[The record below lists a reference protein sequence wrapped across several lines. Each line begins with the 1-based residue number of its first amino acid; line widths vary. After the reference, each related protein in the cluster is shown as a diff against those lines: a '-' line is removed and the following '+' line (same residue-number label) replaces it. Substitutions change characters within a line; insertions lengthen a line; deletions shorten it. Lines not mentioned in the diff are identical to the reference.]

1 MSGRAVEEGGKIVTS
16 KIILKSFDF
25 IFRAC
30 MLPILLRNFSV
41 KTSVI
46 VSPMFFGIAHFHHM
60 IEKISKGQDIKSAL
74 MMSTFQFA
82 YTTIFGVY
90 SAHLFV
96 QTNHLASCV
105 AVHAFCNFMGFPD
118 FVELF
123 NLPPTKR
130 TILSVVY
137 VTGLVSFSLLL
148 SSLTSASLYQN
159 SL

>member
-1 MSGRAVEEGGKIVTS
+1 MELIQHFTY
-16 KIILKSFDF
+16 IF

-30 MLPILLRNFSV
+30 MLPILLRNYSV

-60 IEKISKGQDIKSAL
+60 IEKINKGQDIKSAL
-74 MMSTFQFA
+74 LMSTFQFA

-118 FVELF
+118 FVELL

-137 VTGLVSFSLLL
+137 VIGLVSFSLLL
-148 SSLTSASLYQN
+148 PSLTSPDLYEN

>member
-1 MSGRAVEEGGKIVTS
+1 
-16 KIILKSFDF
+16 
-25 IFRAC
+25 
-30 MLPILLRNFSV
+30 
-41 KTSVI
+41 
-46 VSPMFFGIAHFHHM
+46 MFFGIAHFHHM